1 LLAFDL
7 FWIGETPVTTTLK
20 IHAAMLLSV
29 AVWCVAAA
37 PSRADLVLANT
48 ATASFID
55 GAGWLAGG
63 SFGTLTLNNS
73 STSAYQLTSITV
85 ELQNN
90 SPTSTANKFGVIFNG
105 GPVVPYNRTTLAGGE
120 ARPEIFSMSLLNFVV
135 EPGSGTSTLT
145 FMTVDAQSDLALK
158 FSTGG
163 YDFTGSPWSGSQF
176 QSTFGSSAS
185 GPNSM
190 YFAFALEAI
199 PVPEPSTWAMGF
211 ACLMAAAGGRRRAAR
226 RTRWV
231 ERQPCVRR
239 YGVR

>member
-1 LLAFDL
+1 M
-7 FWIGETPVTTTLK
+7 TTTLK

-120 ARPEIFSMSLLNFVV
+120 ARPEI
-135 EPGSGTSTLT
+135 
-145 FMTVDAQSDLALK
+145 
-158 FSTGG
+158 
-163 YDFTGSPWSGSQF
+163 
-176 QSTFGSSAS
+176 
-185 GPNSM
+185 
-190 YFAFALEAI
+190 

-231 ERQPCVRR
+231 ERQPRIRR